1 MKKFLLFISLC
12 TFALAGC
19 SNNEEKT
26 ATAASNAEVAPTVDS
41 TIKQEDISKIK
52 SALEEG
58 YSSFCD
64 VRYFDE
70 TMTFHLIPKD
80 GTSETDTLIKV
91 ANNPNDAE
99 HEKTIKEMAGSLVE
113 MSNMIEENIAKGI
126 NIELDNPNENGESL
140 FIVTNGQIEYPVLK

>member
-1 MKKFLLFISLC
+1 MKRFLLFISLC

-19 SNNEEKT
+19 SDNEETT
-26 ATAASNAEVAPTVDS
+26 ATVASSVAVESIADS
-41 TIKQEDISKIK
+41 AIKQEDVDKIQ

-58 YSSFCD
+58 YSNYYD

-70 TMTFHLIPKD
+70 TMTFHLTPKD
-80 GTSETDTLIKV
+80 GTSETDTLKKV

-113 MSNMIEENIAKGI
+113 MSNIIEENIAEGI

-140 FIVTNGQIEYPVLK
+140 FIFSNGQVEYPILK

>member
-1 MKKFLLFISLC
+1 MNKFLLFISLC

-19 SNNEEKT
+19 SNNEET
-26 ATAASNAEVAPTVDS
+26 DATAASSVEVSS
-41 TIKQEDISKIK
+41 TAGAAVKQEDVSKIK

-58 YSSFCD
+58 YSSFYD
-64 VRYFDE
+64 VSYFDE

-80 GTSETDTLIKV
+80 GISETDTLKKI

-113 MSNMIEENIAKGI
+113 MSNMIEENIAEGI

-140 FIVTNGQIEYPVLK
+140 FIVSNGQIEYPVLK